1 MKFTYAN
8 IVTLSRF
15 FMAPIFL
22 VFMLS
27 DSTVGII
34 IALVIFVLAALSDWL
49 DGYLARKYG
58 EVTDHGVFL
67 DPLAD
72 KVLTTSAFVAFYI
85 VDIMP
90 MWMLVV
96 IVLRDFGTTAMRSIA
111 DDRGM
116 SMKTSRVAK
125 VKTFLQMVVI
135 ILAIICL
142 AFHHAEPVV
151 ESSLGIYAMAFLLS
165 GGVHVSLLIVT
176 LLSIYSLIQYIIV
189 NRRLFS
195 RGSP

>member
-1 MKFTYAN
+1 MTFTYAN

-22 VFMLS
+22 IFMLS
-27 DSTVGII
+27 DSEIGSI
-34 IALVIFVLAALSDWL
+34 IALAIFVVASLTDWL
-49 DGYLARKYG
+49 DGFLARKYG

-72 KVLTTSAFVAFYI
+72 KVLTTSAFVALY
-85 VDIMP
+85 MLNLMQ

-116 SMKTSRVAK
+116 SMKTSSVAK

-135 ILAIICL
+135 ILAILCL
-142 AFHHAEPVV
+142 AVLRNAAKDSYLW
-151 ESSLGIYAMAFLLS
+151 SSAKSFLEL
-165 GGVHVSLLIVT
+165 GGVSAGLLVVT
-176 LLSIYSLIQYIIV
+176 VLSIFSLIQYIIV

-195 RGSP
+195 RGRT

>member
-22 VFMLS
+22 IFMLS
-27 DSTVGII
+27 GTPSGNMAALII
-34 IALVIFVLAALSDWL
+34 FIVAALSDWL

-72 KVLTTSAFVAFYI
+72 KVLTTSAFVALYMLNLM
-85 VDIMP
+85 D
-90 MWMLVV
+90 MWMLAIIVV
-96 IVLRDFGTTAMRSIA
+96 RDFGTTAMRSIA
-111 DDRGM
+111 DDKGM
-116 SMKTSRVAK
+116 TMQTSYIAK

-135 ILAIICL
+135 IVAILCVAL
-142 AFHHAEPVV
+142 
-151 ESSLGIYAMAFLLS
+151 SSSVPNTDLGVYAMVFMDYGGITVGLYVVTFLS
-165 GGVHVSLLIVT
+165 V
-176 LLSIYSLIQYIIV
+176 YSLIQYIIV

-195 RGSP
+195 RGSS

>member
-27 DSTVGII
+27 ESPTGFVV
-34 IALVIFVLAALSDWL
+34 ALIIFVLAALSDWL
-49 DGYLARKYG
+49 DGFLARKYG

-72 KVLTTSAFVAFYI
+72 KVLTTSAFVALY
-85 VDIMP
+85 MLNL
-90 MWMLVV
+90 MHLWMLVV
-96 IVLRDFGTTAMRSIA
+96 IVMRDFATTAMRSIA

-116 SMKTSRVAK
+116 TMKTSRTAK

-135 ILAIICL
+135 IIAILCLAIRNT
-142 AFHHAEPVV
+142 APV
-151 ESSLGIYAMAFLLS
+151 ESQLWAYASGFMVIGGISAGLL
-165 GGVHVSLLIVT
+165 LVT
-176 LLSIYSLIQYIIV
+176 LLSLYSLIQYVIV

-195 RGSP
+195 RGST

>member
-1 MKFTYAN
+1 MRFTYAN

-22 VFMLS
+22 IFMLS
-27 DSTVGII
+27 ESPVGTVVALII
-34 IALVIFVLAALSDWL
+34 FIIAALSDWL
-49 DGYLARKYG
+49 DGFLARKYG

-72 KVLTTSAFVAFYI
+72 KVLTTSAFVALYML
-85 VDIMP
+85 DIMD

-96 IVLRDFGTTAMRSIA
+96 IVLRDFATTAMRSIA

-116 SMKTSRVAK
+116 TMKTSRVAK

-135 ILAIICL
+135 IVAVLCVAIQR
-142 AFHHAEPVV
+142 AAP
-151 ESSLGIYAMAFLLS
+151 
-165 GGVHVSLLIVT
+165 VSLEQWGYASFVLVYGGIWAGLLLVT

-195 RGSP
+195 RGST

>member
-22 VFMLS
+22 IFMLAGS
-27 DSTVGII
+27 GSGTITALII
-34 IALVIFVLAALSDWL
+34 FIIAALSDWL

-72 KVLTTSAFVAFYI
+72 KVLTTSAFVALY
-85 VDIMP
+85 MLNLME
-90 MWMLVV
+90 MWMLVI

-111 DDRGM
+111 DDKGM
-116 SMKTSRVAK
+116 TMQTSYIAK

-135 ILAIICL
+135 IIAILCVAL
-142 AFHHAEPVV
+142 HQTNPT
-151 ESSLGIYAMAFLLS
+151 SDLGFYARFVMVYGGIWAGLL
-165 GGVHVSLLIVT
+165 VVT
-176 LLSIYSLIQYIIV
+176 LLSVYSLIQYIIV

-195 RGSP
+195 RGSS

>member
-22 VFMLS
+22 IFMLS
-27 DSTVGII
+27 DSSVGII
-34 IALVIFVLAALSDWL
+34 IALIVFVLAALSDWL
-49 DGYLARKYG
+49 DGFLARKYG

-72 KVLTTSAFVAFYI
+72 KVLTTSAFVALYI
-85 VDIMP
+85 LNLMDL
-90 MWMLVV
+90 WMLVV

-116 SMKTSRVAK
+116 TMKTSRIAK

-135 ILAIICL
+135 IVAVLCVAIQRG
-142 AFHHAEPVV
+142 APVDSQIWGYASFV
-151 ESSLGIYAMAFLLS
+151 LVYGGITAGLL
-165 GGVHVSLLIVT
+165 LVT
-176 LLSIYSLIQYIIV
+176 LLSIYSLVQYIIV

-195 RGSP
+195 RGST

>member
-27 DSTVGII
+27 DSQIGTV
-34 IALVIFVLAALSDWL
+34 IALIIFVVAALTDWL
-49 DGYLARKYG
+49 DGFLARRYG

-72 KVLTTSAFVAFYI
+72 KVLTTSAFVALY
-85 VDIMP
+85 MLNLMQ

-116 SMKTSRVAK
+116 TMKTSRVAK

-135 ILAIICL
+135 IVAIICL
-142 AFHHAEPVV
+142 AFHRAEPV
-151 ESSLGIYAMAFLLS
+151 ESLLGVYALAFLAS
-165 GGVHVSLLIVT
+165 GGINAGLLLVT
-176 LLSIYSLIQYIIV
+176 VLSIYSLIQYIIV
-189 NRRLFS
+189 NRRIFS
-195 RGSP
+195 RGRS

>member
-15 FMAPIFL
+15 FMAPMVLIFL
-22 VFMLS
+22 LS
-27 DSTVGII
+27 ETPSGSAAALII
-34 IALVIFVLAALSDWL
+34 FIVAALSDWL
-49 DGYLARKYG
+49 DGYLARRYG

-72 KVLTTSAFVAFYI
+72 KVLTTSAFVALYMA
-85 VDIMP
+85 DLMQ

-96 IVLRDFGTTAMRSIA
+96 IVLRDFCTTAMRSIA

-116 SMKTSRVAK
+116 MMKTSKMAK

-135 ILAIICL
+135 IIAILCL
-142 AFHHAEPVV
+142 ALQYNVP
-151 ESSLGIYAMAFLLS
+151 ESQYGTLARALMDS
-165 GGVHVSLLIVT
+165 GGITAGILAVT
-176 LLSIYSLIQYIIV
+176 LLAIYSLIQYIIV